1 MLLMAN
7 HNWAVLQP
15 VRTIT
20 ALKIFLRQTT
30 MNAATISTQ
39 SLKKTGAAV
48 EQKPSIW
55 RRMFDAWVRSYESR
69 ISPDGKVLFLDL

>member
-1 MLLMAN
+1 
-7 HNWAVLQP
+7 
-15 VRTIT
+15 
-20 ALKIFLRQTT
+20 